1 MFDLSQYYESW
12 CFLLDKSYSSTLP
25 TLISGLESILFAI
38 NIDNANL
45 NIPSKI
51 TKSNTLN
58 SNSSRE
64 ETPIEINSSSLP
76 ENSILN
82 TDSLIEIKPIKV
94 KVKPLQNNNLNKLR
108 KNNVIVFD
116 IDEIETTEL
125 TNSNN
130 EKAASSYTDDVF
142 HSELTTDSP
151 TDKSLNLKVE
161 TPIILENKVHIIE
174 PVAIKKTKHAFETRS
189 LNERVKHSFSVGE
202 KSKSSSDIKSIESAK
217 VAINDSPDTSCNS
230 SNEKN
235 FEVCK

>member
-25 TLISGLESILFAI
+25 MLISGLESILFAI
-38 NIDNANL
+38 NIDNAYL

-58 SNSSRE
+58 SNSSKE

-82 TDSLIEIKPIKV
+82 TDSFVAIKPITV
-94 KVKPLQNNNLNKLR
+94 KVKPLQNNNVNKLR

-116 IDEIETTEL
+116 IDENETTES

-130 EKAASSYTDDVF
+130 EKVTSSFTDDVF
-142 HSELTTDSP
+142 QSELPTNSP

-161 TPIILENKVHIIE
+161 SPIILENKVHIIE
-174 PVAIKKTKHAFETRS
+174 PSDLKKNKHPFETRS
-189 LNERVKHSFSVGE
+189 LNE
-202 KSKSSSDIKSIESAK
+202 
-217 VAINDSPDTSCNS
+217 
-230 SNEKN
+230 
-235 FEVCK
+235 